1 MYQNI
6 FYQSSVNTHV
16 PHPRQNAPQTKLKSA
31 RLCECIFTKWC
42 ISFCRVD
49 SSMAN
54 LHIENF
60 IDTVTINC
68 KCSLQPIHFYISAK
82 LQKTN
87 GFSRHLGGPWGI
99 FMVNLK
105 VLSWILHAWTTRQK
119 QYRMIQHVLMPTAF
133 LPCWRTPCS
142 LLALSRRWLSGC
154 QI

>member
-1 MYQNI
+1 
-6 FYQSSVNTHV
+6 
-16 PHPRQNAPQTKLKSA
+16 
-31 RLCECIFTKWC
+31 
-42 ISFCRVD
+42 
-49 SSMAN
+49 MAN

-87 GFSRHLGGPWGI
+87 GFSRHLGGPWGV

-119 QYRMIQHVLMPTAF
+119 QYWTIQMSLCPQPSFPAGE
-133 LPCWRTPCS
+133 
-142 LLALSRRWLSGC
+142 LLARCLRWAGADCQAARSRWRSHQIINECLSPWAHGMLLCLSRGAIKTKCIAITTASLSG
-154 QI
+154 I